1 MNSPAWLGQLA
12 LIGPASISLMLLVMG
27 VLSQRLGRAIHA
39 RPYYLVFYLA
49 AALVAVAVVVRLV
62 NLGTPLAIPEIID
75 TPATST
81 EFTAPM
87 ATGWVVLYNGL
98 LALGVTL
105 GLLVAWH
112 YWSWLLAERD

>member
-1 MNSPAWLGQLA
+1 MNSPTWLGQLA

-39 RPYYLVFYLA
+39 RPYYLVFYLS
-49 AALVAVAVVVRLV
+49 AALVAVAIVVRLV
-62 NLGTPLAIPEIID
+62 NLGTPLPVPEIS
-75 TPATST
+75 ATAVEPT

-98 LALGVTL
+98 VALGVTL
-105 GLLVAWH
+105 GLVVAWH

>member
-12 LIGPASISLMLLVMG
+12 LLGPASISLMLLLMG
-27 VLSQRLGRAIHA
+27 ILSQRLGRAIHA

-49 AALVAVAVVVRLV
+49 AALVMVAVIVRLL
-62 NLGTPLAIPEIID
+62 NLGTGIPTPPISD
-75 TPATST
+75 TLESP

-87 ATGWVVLYNGL
+87 AVGWVVLYNGL
-98 LALGVTL
+98 LALGMTL
-105 GLLVAWH
+105 GLVVAWH